1 MTPLNQP
8 RLSVIQPNLNLNLL
22 QGSERSERK
31 SENISEPSKP
41 SHRFTQ
47 LAISKLFSSSQ
58 NGEKNKPV
66 SFSGSHISTPLP
78 PLIKLDKIKPGQ
90 RGGKIP
96 HVVQPRSSVILG
108 KDTILNLSRKDGEG
122 IKKSEIINP
131 KLILDRIKAGEEIFF
146 QNYGVRKISGYP
158 GSPGR
163 FRIEKI
169 RPELDQET
177 RSNTQYPEIS
187 LKRAH
192 VPDFRNHTAT
202 RHVKRH
208 KEVSLE
214 KVGRD
219 RVNFLPCYPDVVPSL
234 DRIPLPLNCP
244 DPKLRECNEFQ
255 GGKLFKPSPVFPRA
269 EANLSPVYP
278 RAEENLSPVY
288 PRSEENLSPI
298 CPRAVE
304 NLDRV
309 QSLLDSLLYGIQVKP
324 NHNFSIKRKI
334 TFAFLSYRIEI
345 EHFLE
350 IYQLIEG

>member
-41 SHRFTQ
+41 LHRFTQ
-47 LAISKLFSSSQ
+47 HATAKLFSSSK
-58 NGEKNKPV
+58 NGEKNYPV

-78 PLIKLDKIKPGQ
+78 PLIKLERIKPGKSVFASDQ
-90 RGGKIP
+90 PGGKIP
-96 HVVQPRSSVILG
+96 HVVQPRSPVILG
-108 KDTILNLSRKDGEG
+108 KDTILNLARKDGKG

-177 RSNTQYPEIS
+177 RNNKQYPEIS

-192 VPDFRNHTAT
+192 APDFRNHAAT
-202 RHVKRH
+202 RHVKRY

-219 RVNFLPCYPDVVPSL
+219 RVNVHPCYPDVVPSL
-234 DRIPLPLNCP
+234 DRIPLPLNYP
-244 DPKLRECNEFQ
+244 DPELRECNEFQ
-255 GGKLFKPSPVFPRA
+255 GGKLFKPSPVYPRA
-269 EANLSPVYP
+269 EENLSPVYP

-288 PRSEENLSPI
+288 PRAEENLSPVCSRSEENLSPV
-298 CPRAVE
+298 CHRAVE
-304 NLDRV
+304 NLETRV

-324 NHNFSIKRKI
+324 NHNFSIK
-334 TFAFLSYRIEI
+334 
-345 EHFLE
+345 
-350 IYQLIEG
+350 

>member
-47 LAISKLFSSSQ
+47 HATAKLFSSSK
-58 NGEKNKPV
+58 NGEKNYPV

-78 PLIKLDKIKPGQ
+78 PLIKLERIKPGQ

-96 HVVQPRSSVILG
+96 HVVQPRSPVILG

-177 RSNTQYPEIS
+177 RSNKQYPEIS

-192 VPDFRNHTAT
+192 APDFRNHTAT
-202 RHVKRH
+202 RHVKRY

-219 RVNFLPCYPDVVPSL
+219 RVNVHPCYPDVVPSL
-234 DRIPLPLNCP
+234 DRIPLPPNYP
-244 DPKLRECNEFQ
+244 DPEFRKCNEFQ
-255 GGKLFKPSPVFPRA
+255 GGKLFKPSPVYPRA
-269 EANLSPVYP
+269 EENLSPVYP

-288 PRSEENLSPI
+288 PRAEENLTPVYPRAEENLSPVYSRAEENLYPL

-304 NLDRV
+304 KLETRV
-309 QSLLDSLLYGIQVKP
+309 QSLLDSLLYGIQV
-324 NHNFSIKRKI
+324 
-334 TFAFLSYRIEI
+334 
-345 EHFLE
+345 
-350 IYQLIEG
+350 